1 LKRNTKLIS
10 GRDIRYYNYHSGT
23 VAKGRSRILT
33 VILPICIVFAALGG
47 GGYFGYQQFNLMTSP
62 QTVLQSNE
70 TPAQD
75 PANIDEQ
82 DADNLSQQ
90 AFRLREDEKLS
101 SEIANKIDDMPK
113 SITWAVSV
121 RDLNTGRMANINADR
136 KMESASLYKL
146 FLLPA
151 LEKKI
156 NADNWK
162 SRLGKGTIND
172 CVIAMIKVSDN
183 ECPKAVGD
191 YAGWKNVNPLNASL
205 GFTHTNISDKVGN
218 TTTARDVSEMM
229 YRLQNSQILSDKGR
243 RTVFDALYAQK
254 FRSGIPKGCGQD
266 CLVANKTGD
275 IDNVKHDAAIV
286 THDNARYVVV
296 IMTENG
302 SWQNIADLAEQ
313 IDNIMLP

>member
-1 LKRNTKLIS
+1 MKRNTKLIR
-10 GRDIRYYNYHSGT
+10 GRDIRYYNYQSGT
-23 VAKGRSRILT
+23 VARGRSRLLT
-33 VILPICIVFAALGG
+33 VLLPMVLVFSALGG
-47 GGYFGYQQFNLMTSP
+47 GGYFGYKQFHFLTSP
-62 QTVLQSNE
+62 RPVLQSNE
-70 TPAQD
+70 TPSEK
-75 PANIDEQ
+75 PANLDEQ
-82 DADNLSQQ
+82 DSENLSPQ

-101 SEIANKIDDMPK
+101 NEIKKKIDGMPK
-113 SITWAVSV
+113 SVTWAVSV
-121 RDLNTGRMANINADR
+121 RDLNTGRMANINSDR

-183 ECPKAVGD
+183 ECPRSVGE

-205 GFTHTNISDKVGN
+205 GFTHTNISDKSGN
-218 TTTARDVSEMM
+218 TTTARDVAEMM
-229 YRLQNSQILSDKGR
+229 YRLQNSQILSDKAR
-243 RTVFDALYAQK
+243 RAVFDALYAQK
-254 FRSGIPKGCGQD
+254 FRNGIPKGCGQE

-286 THDNARYVVV
+286 THDSARYVVV

>member
-1 LKRNTKLIS
+1 MKRNTKLIS

-23 VAKGRSRILT
+23 VARGRSRLLT
-33 VILPICIVFAALGG
+33 LFLPLVLVFSALGG
-47 GGYFGYQQFNLMTSP
+47 GGYFGYKQFNFITSP

-70 TPAQD
+70 APAEE
-75 PANIDEQ
+75 PESLEEQ
-82 DADNLSQQ
+82 DDSLAQQ
-90 AFRLREDEKLS
+90 AFRLREDERLS
-101 SEIANKIDDMPK
+101 NEIKKKIDGMPK

-156 NADNWK
+156 SADNWK
-162 SRLGKGTIND
+162 SRLGKGSIND

-183 ECPKAVGD
+183 DCPRAIGE

-205 GFTHTNISDKVGN
+205 GFTHTSISDKAGN

-286 THDNARYVVV
+286 THDTARYVVV